1 MRRTSALIVGGGPAG
16 ATAAMLLA
24 RAGADHLLVE
34 RQHEMGDAICGG
46 FLSWRTLETL
56 RTLGIDADTLNPASV
71 TRVSLFTPRHRATAR
86 LPHPARGVSRRTLDT
101 QMLAAAERAGAR
113 VERGIS
119 VRAIDGLSVRL
130 ADGAMITADALMLA
144 SGKHDVRGLARPAPR
159 AADPTLGLRVRIASA
174 PGLSRLVGDAI
185 ELHLVDR
192 GYVGIVLQE
201 DGGANCCMAIH
212 RSRLEEAGNTERL
225 LERLGMEVP
234 ALGDRLAFRTSDATV
249 DAIAN
254 VPYGWRAHT
263 REPGLFRLGDQAAVI
278 PSLAGEGMGI
288 AIASAI
294 RAANAYLRGGGQAA
308 PVYQRRLARS
318 ARSPMMIAGLIRR
331 AAEAPHLAAA
341 LAMLAANLPALV
353 AFTARA
359 TRIDHSPIDAATE
372 QEKS

>member
-34 RQHEMGDAICGG
+34 RQHGMGDAICGG

-56 RTLGIDADTLNPASV
+56 RALGIEPDILNPASV
-71 TRVSLFTPRHRATAR
+71 TRVRLFTPHHRAEAR
-86 LPHPARGVSRRTLDT
+86 LPYPARGVSRHRLDT

-119 VRAIDGLSVRL
+119 VRAIDGLSARL
-130 ADGAMITADALMLA
+130 ADGATITPDAVMLA
-144 SGKHDVRGLARPAPR
+144 SGKHDVRGLARRAPR
-159 AADPTLGLRVRIASA
+159 SADPTLGLRVRIASA
-174 PGLSRLVGDAI
+174 PGLHQLVGDAI

-201 DGGANCCMAIH
+201 DGSANCCMAIH
-212 RSRLEEAGNTERL
+212 RSRLDEAGNAEQL

-234 ALGDRLAFRTSDATV
+234 QLGDRLAFRASNSAI

-254 VPYGWRAHT
+254 VPYGWQAHAG
-263 REPGLFRLGDQAAVI
+263 ESGLFRLGDQAAVI

-288 AIASAI
+288 AVASAI

-308 PVYQRRLARS
+308 PIYQRRLARS
-318 ARSPMMIAGLIRR
+318 AWPPMMIAGLIRR

-372 QEKS
+372 EEKS